1 LIYFLFYLFQEPI
14 ELKKRLEEVRLL
26 ESRRS
31 ARLADQDTDF
41 ARLADMGGDRRK
53 PSHSIEVP
61 LSVTQQHNSRKRP
74 PSCATTECNGGD
86 QYDEEE
92 MNENNAAMIL
102 VTLSLSPKS
111 PKNGGKY
118 WSLKAAVAA
127 AGGKTSYYKW
137 LGSSPGSSSASWSSG
152 SSSPPLSDDGHNMG
166 VITNDAS
173 ASARI
178 RTTSVST
185 SDEGIVVDFKE
196 DVPRKKRANKTRF
209 VCTWKGC
216 TISEHTKAKIERHIR
231 IVHLGSKKARR
242 AADHVDSDS
251 HDSDS
256 HEEEF
261 YYTEVEDDDD
271 DCKTPSP
278 TSPPTLSHRDMAR
291 PPHEDPEYQRQLV
304 GNFKQGRVAAQQ
316 QHLNGRQI
324 HHANGQTVYISS
336 SQQQQLQNN
345 NTSCI
350 PTSPLAH
357 HNYTWPP
364 ATATTVMTTSP
375 ITNTSNNAAANNY
388 HNHQQ
393 HHQPQP
399 QQPQQS
405 TTSPQL
411 IKHARASPRPSQ
423 TAAPYPSPTYVHQHH
438 NYSSPAPA
446 SPNNVTNTTPIVH
459 HNNSA
464 NSVLH
469 QLSQQNVTVTTH
481 HSNSHHHHQNN
492 HHHQQQQQQM
502 ATVTI
507 TPNYTQVRSAR
518 GTNGGQETHQ
528 THQLQQQ
535 QHHPQQHTLAHSSP
549 QHHQQQQQQPQHHLQ
564 HSPTATASNRMVAS
578 NNPNCSPS
586 STATTATGHV
596 HHQQHVAVQHAN
608 RQTPNSPNRRTRGEN
623 KKCRKVYGM
632 ERRDMW
638 CTQCRWKKACSR
650 FAVAAPPLTASLSP
664 TAPPFPSI
672 PPASTASSSP
682 STPAAI
688 PSLGTSSSVVNATN
702 SQATITKMNSSI
714 KTPTKRPA
722 QASPSLKPLPSK
734 QSKKTNA
741 ALVLHNNISGSGGS
755 SSTNRPNVTTTDGNL
770 CGAVA
775 TSVIVKPKTSGNN
788 IFKSNTIGDNHQLQ
802 QHVLSANATL
812 TVISQPQF
820 GAMPQQQQQPQ
831 LSNQHF
837 LKSTAHIM
845 PDCNDTIGTST
856 PQQQIVLLQC

>member
-1 LIYFLFYLFQEPI
+1 MSTGRRLAKRSIIGTKVCAPGPDGLWYSGVIQDVKTPPTSTITSANSDNNQTQTTSANDTKYIVRFDFKTQDTPSTSAAGASVNEARRHVSVHISPAQTLRRNAMIKEFRETDLIGPGFRSIMGVRLQPGQRIYITYNGRETSGDVIAHDEEKDEVIVKITTIGCEEPI

-61 LSVTQQHNSRKRP
+61 LSATPQHNSRKRP
-74 PSCATTECNGGD
+74 PSCATESNGCD

-111 PKNGGKY
+111 PKNGD
-118 WSLKAAVAA
+118 
-127 AGGKTSYYKW
+127 KW

-196 DVPRKKRANKTRF
+196 DPPRKKRANKTKF

-216 TISEHTKAKIERHIR
+216 NISEHTKAKIERHIR
-231 IVHLGSKKARR
+231 IVHLGKKARR
-242 AADHVDSDS
+242 TADQNLDSDS

-271 DCKTPSP
+271 DCKTPSS

-304 GNFKQGRVAAQQ
+304 GNFKQGRVAAQ
-316 QHLNGRQI
+316 HTNGRHM
-324 HHANGQTVYISS
+324 HHINGQTVYISN
-336 SQQQQLQNN
+336 SQQQQLHNN

-364 ATATTVMTTSP
+364 ATATTVMTT
-375 ITNTSNNAAANNY
+375 TNASNNAAASNY
-388 HNHQQ
+388 HNQQ
-393 HHQPQP
+393 Q
-399 QQPQQS
+399 QQP

-411 IKHARASPRPSQ
+411 IKHARGSPRPSQ
-423 TAAPYPSPTYVHQHH
+423 SAAPYPSPTHVYQHH
-438 NYSSPAPA
+438 NYSSPAPPT
-446 SPNNVTNTTPIVH
+446 SPNNHVTNAAAVH
-459 HNNSA
+459 HNNNSA
-464 NSVLH
+464 NSVLQ

-481 HSNSHHHHQNN
+481 HSNSQHHHSNQ
-492 HHHQQQQQQM
+492 QQQQQQM

-507 TPNYTQVRSAR
+507 TPNYQQVRGIR
-518 GTNGGQETHQ
+518 GSNGHNHET
-528 THQLQQQ
+528 
-535 QHHPQQHTLAHSSP
+535 
-549 QHHQQQQQQPQHHLQ
+549 HQQQQLQQHHHHQPHHHQPHHHQQHHLQ
-564 HSPTATASNRMVAS
+564 QSPTATASNRMVANNTNS
-578 NNPNCSPS
+578 NCNT
-586 STATTATGHV
+586 STATTAVAGATATGGHM

-632 ERRDMW
+632 DRRDMW

-650 FAVAAPPLTASLSP
+650 F
-664 TAPPFPSI
+664 
-672 PPASTASSSP
+672 
-682 STPAAI
+682 
-688 PSLGTSSSVVNATN
+688 
-702 SQATITKMNSSI
+702 
-714 KTPTKRPA
+714 
-722 QASPSLKPLPSK
+722 
-734 QSKKTNA
+734 
-741 ALVLHNNISGSGGS
+741 
-755 SSTNRPNVTTTDGNL
+755 
-770 CGAVA
+770 
-775 TSVIVKPKTSGNN
+775 
-788 IFKSNTIGDNHQLQ
+788 GD
-802 QHVLSANATL
+802 
-812 TVISQPQF
+812 
-820 GAMPQQQQQPQ
+820 
-831 LSNQHF
+831 
-837 LKSTAHIM
+837 
-845 PDCNDTIGTST
+845 
-856 PQQQIVLLQC
+856 

>member
-1 LIYFLFYLFQEPI
+1 MSTGRRLAKRSIIGTKVCAPGPDGLWYSGVIQDVKTPPTATITSANATAVDSANETKYIVRFDFKTQDNVIASTSAAAEARRHAAASVHISPAQTLRRNAMIKEFRETDLIGPGFRSILGVKLQPGQRVYLTYNGRETSGDVILHDSSKDEVLVKITTIGSEEPI

-61 LSVTQQHNSRKRP
+61 LSATPQHNSRKRP
-74 PSCATTECNGGD
+74 PSCATECNGGGGD

-111 PKNGGKY
+111 PKNGD
-118 WSLKAAVAA
+118 
-127 AGGKTSYYKW
+127 KW

-196 DVPRKKRANKTRF
+196 DAPRKKRANKTRF

-231 IVHLGSKKARR
+231 IVHLGKKARR
-242 AADHVDSDS
+242 TADHVDSDS

-304 GNFKQGRVAAQQ
+304 GNFKHGRVAAQQ
-316 QHLNGRQI
+316 QHINGRQI
-324 HHANGQTVYISS
+324 HHVNGQTVYISS
-336 SQQQQLQNN
+336 SQHQQLQNN

-364 ATATTVMTTSP
+364 VATATTAITTSP

-388 HNHQQ
+388 HNHQ
-393 HHQPQP
+393 HQ
-399 QQPQQS
+399 QQQQQQQQQS

-446 SPNNVTNTTPIVH
+446 SPNNVTSASIVH

-464 NSVLH
+464 NSVLQ

-481 HSNSHHHHQNN
+481 HSNSHHHHQSQ
-492 HHHQQQQQQM
+492 HQQQQQQL

-507 TPNYTQVRSAR
+507 TPNYTQVRGVR
-518 GTNGGQETHQ
+518 GTNGGQDTNQ

-535 QHHPQQHTLAHSSP
+535 HHHHHPQHQQQQHTLA
-549 QHHQQQQQQPQHHLQ
+549 HQQQQQQPQHHLQ

-586 STATTATGHV
+586 SNATTATGHL

-650 FAVAAPPLTASLSP
+650 F
-664 TAPPFPSI
+664 
-672 PPASTASSSP
+672 
-682 STPAAI
+682 
-688 PSLGTSSSVVNATN
+688 
-702 SQATITKMNSSI
+702 
-714 KTPTKRPA
+714 
-722 QASPSLKPLPSK
+722 
-734 QSKKTNA
+734 
-741 ALVLHNNISGSGGS
+741 
-755 SSTNRPNVTTTDGNL
+755 
-770 CGAVA
+770 
-775 TSVIVKPKTSGNN
+775 
-788 IFKSNTIGDNHQLQ
+788 GD
-802 QHVLSANATL
+802 
-812 TVISQPQF
+812 
-820 GAMPQQQQQPQ
+820 
-831 LSNQHF
+831 
-837 LKSTAHIM
+837 
-845 PDCNDTIGTST
+845 
-856 PQQQIVLLQC
+856 